1 MPDLDYFEYPEFN
14 GVVHFLFF
22 ATRNTIKLF
31 SYKHKFLSSYNTN
44 TGWVLLKFRH
54 KLSISSGWKIRKHI
68 SLTSQFFG

>member
-44 TGWVLLKFRH
+44 TG
-54 KLSISSGWKIRKHI
+54 
-68 SLTSQFFG
+68 